1 MVSNCR
7 LCATRPLSIITLL
20 IGAIAIVLGQS
31 AVAAGPLLASAVS
44 THAQETT
51 ALPVTSAKPAAAP
64 FSPAIP
70 SSVSVGDLIDVSV
83 FGVPDYSEEV
93 RVDANGQV
101 TLPYIGT
108 VKLAGM
114 SIQEAEIFLAKR
126 FSDRGIFSNPQV
138 TITDKEYAGQDVTV
152 LGEVQRPG
160 LYPVGGMRTLFDI
173 ISAAGGTSQRA
184 GNTALITH
192 RNNPQNVE
200 PITLSYD
207 AKGLQQSNVPVNPGD
222 TIVVSKA
229 GIVYVVGDV
238 RVPTGVVLENPNLT
252 VLKAIAMAQG
262 ITPNAAQG
270 KTRIIRRTASGA
282 EIEIPV
288 PLKKILE
295 AKIPDPPLQPD
306 DVLFVPNSTLKAAA
320 HGTVNTMANMATGVV
335 TYSPFY

>member
-31 AVAAGPLLASAVS
+31 AVAAGPQLASAVS